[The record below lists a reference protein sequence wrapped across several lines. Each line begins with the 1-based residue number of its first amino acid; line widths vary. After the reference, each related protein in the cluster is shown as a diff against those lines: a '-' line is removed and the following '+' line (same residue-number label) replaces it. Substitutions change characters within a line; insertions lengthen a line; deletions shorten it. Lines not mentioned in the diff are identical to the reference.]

1 HLKIDWKDNPGIGE
15 FDETDYQA
23 TALHKAF
30 YNDRHKLLTLFP
42 LALNGQKVYKNAPFD
57 VTESK
62 LNNTFFSTWDSI
74 KNNILLNWV
83 DITDAGNNY
92 GCALFTDHT
101 TSYAH
106 GSDFPLGLTIQYSG
120 QGLWGRDYRITHPTE
135 INYALVPHEGKWDNA
150 GIWIENASW

>member
-1 HLKIDWKDNPGIGE
+1 
-15 FDETDYQA
+15 
-23 TALHKAF
+23 
-30 YNDRHKLLTLFP
+30 
-42 LALNGQKVYKNAPFD
+42 
-57 VTESK
+57 
-62 LNNTFFSTWDSI
+62 WDSI

-150 GIWIENASW
+150 GIWIENASWNEPLLTFLLPDGETETEPRKSLIKEIKRGWEVSSCYSEGNELY